1 MAPISASFLAS
12 SLVARL
18 HLATPFP
25 SLLPK
30 EAALAGIVGDAKPRR
45 TCQHARRAVL
55 CVSGNEFAGKTR
67 VQTAMQYMPVINAA
81 L

>member
-18 HLATPFP
+18 HLATPFS

-30 EAALAGIVGDAKPRR
+30 KAALAGIVGYAKPRR
-45 TCQHARRAVL
+45 MHQHTRCAVL
-55 CVSGNEFAGKTR
+55 CVSGNEFVGKTR
-67 VQTAMQYMPVINAA
+67 VQTVMPVINAV